1 MHLRA
6 GLPLRE
12 VRLGEMESRS
22 HKKGQVQS
30 PALESESCFGVP
42 SSEKA
47 WINQGEV
54 RGHHCTGQGWRPC
67 PPRGG
72 CGTWFYSAWERAC
85 RKGDKEKDMD
95 LNTAVLRYLTSQ
107 VFKTWLKKTLIILI
121 WPSSCTCIRS
131 RDLLRT
137 LPESITLE
145 YYEYSKA
152 YLDYLVS
159 WLHHT
164 AAHTLPRCPFFLPR

>member
-6 GLPLRE
+6 GLPSRE
-12 VRLGEMESRS
+12 ARLGEMESRS

-30 PALESESCFGVP
+30 PALESESCFGVA

-72 CGTWFYSAWERAC
+72 CGTWVYSAWERAC
-85 RKGDKEKDMD
+85 RKGDKEKIWTFHSSVEVSSLSGFQD
-95 LNTAVLRYLTSQ
+95 LTEKGPNHPYLT
-107 VFKTWLKKTLIILI
+107 F
-121 WPSSCTCIRS
+121 
-131 RDLLRT
+131 
-137 LPESITLE
+137 
-145 YYEYSKA
+145 
-152 YLDYLVS
+152 
-159 WLHHT
+159 
-164 AAHTLPRCPFFLPR
+164 